1 MFARNVLLHL
11 KPNKLSKF
19 AEAFENDV
27 LPVLQKHPG
36 FRDVFVCASED
47 GTQVNSMSLWD
58 SKEEIDTYNAT
69 AYPQVL
75 KSLTQLLDGPPKVQ
89 SWKVIHATFHKIAVG
104 ITKAA

>member
-11 KPNKLSKF
+11 KPNNLSKF
-19 AEAFENDV
+19 AETFEKDV

-36 FRDVFVCASED
+36 FRDVFVCASDD
-47 GTQVNSMSLWD
+47 GIQVNSMSLWD

-75 KSLTQLLDGPPKVQ
+75 KGLEELLAGPPKVR
-89 SWKVIHATFHKIAVG
+89 SWKVIHTTFHKIAVG
-104 ITKAA
+104 IAA